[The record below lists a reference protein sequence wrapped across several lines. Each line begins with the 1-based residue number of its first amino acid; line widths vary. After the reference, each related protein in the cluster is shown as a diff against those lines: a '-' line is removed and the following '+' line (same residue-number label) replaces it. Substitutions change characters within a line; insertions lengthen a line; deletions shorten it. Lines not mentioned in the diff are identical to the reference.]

1 MILVLLSPVVLFFL
15 CLILRSRSR
24 RASVGDKIKRN
35 RDIANFSIFGANSL
49 QDRLRLRA
57 GPNARLV
64 AAFGIHNSFTT
75 TDEAQHGEFLRR
87 AVHAIKSADADA
99 WSRVREQADET
110 MDALSSRSFGPGG
123 LRGVKV
129 ERTARVLCL
138 GAVLELLFAEERVRP
153 FDVDHADRATK
164 LINLLW
170 QESKKGS
177 RGLGSAHQGKALDS
191 LRDALRRLVRREE
204 GEALA
209 LIMPA
214 YETLWRVVVLTYV
227 HVGFRHI
234 DTATRDSVREVVE
247 IVSGDAGQGAQ
258 LHPTV
263 DRFALEALRLYPP
276 TKRIYRVSAVLEAAA
291 DVESLHHDERI
302 WGPDALEFRPG
313 RFATLTQDQMNAYMP
328 FGADKNVCPAI
339 NGFGRR
345 MIASLV
351 VALIKRLGTRGDG
364 ARIRFGDNKLD
375 TDMGA
380 PLPTGRSDMSE
391 WVISR
396 DRTG

>member
-1 MILVLLSPVVLFFL
+1 MILALLSPVVLFIL
-15 CLILRSRSR
+15 CLVLRFQSR
-24 RASVGDKIKRN
+24 RAPVRDMIRRN

-49 QDRLRLRA
+49 QDRLQLRA

-64 AAFGIHNSFTT
+64 TAFGIHNSFTT
-75 TDEAQHGEFLRR
+75 TDEAQHREFLRR

-99 WSRVREQADET
+99 WSRVWGQANEA
-110 MDALSSRSFGPGG
+110 MDALGSPSFTPGG
-123 LRGVKV
+123 LRRVSV
-129 ERTARVLCL
+129 ERTARVLCF

-153 FDVDHADRATK
+153 FDADHADRATK

-177 RGLGSAHQGKALDS
+177 RELGSTHQEKALDS
-191 LRDALRRLVRREE
+191 LRDALRQLVRGEE

-214 YETLWRVVVLTYV
+214 YETLWRVVLLTYV
-227 HVGFRHI
+227 HVAFRYI
-234 DTATRDSVREVVE
+234 DAATKESVREVVE
-247 IVSGDAGQGAQ
+247 IVSGDAGEGAQ

-276 TKRIYRVSAVLEAAA
+276 TKRIYRASTAGEEAA

-313 RFATLTQDQMNAYMP
+313 RFAALTQDQKNAYMP
-328 FGADKNVCPAI
+328 FGADKNVCPAV
-339 NGFGRR
+339 NGFGGK

-351 VALIKRLGTRGDG
+351 VVLIKRLGTSGDG
-364 ARIRFGDNKLD
+364 ARIWFGDTKLD
-375 TDMGA
+375 TDTRA
-380 PLPTGRSDMSE
+380 PLPTGRNDMWE
-391 WVISR
+391 WVIR
-396 DRTG
+396 P